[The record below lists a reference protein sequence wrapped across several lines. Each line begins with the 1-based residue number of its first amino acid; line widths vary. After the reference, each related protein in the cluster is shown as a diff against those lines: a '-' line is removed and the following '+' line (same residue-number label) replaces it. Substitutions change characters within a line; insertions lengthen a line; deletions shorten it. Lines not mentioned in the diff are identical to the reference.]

1 MTIIVIKRAV
11 SGRFLPKFEIDRSD
25 RAALITSPG
34 LSRPV
39 ILASILT
46 NILGL
51 AMPLTVLQIYDR
63 ILPNQSTHTLLLL
76 ILGLSAVLVLDGA
89 IKITRSLIIGWS
101 AASFGYQAQVE
112 AFQRLVKSPPYL
124 IDHEPVSVQMNRLN
138 ALQSISDFFGG
149 PSRVLAV
156 DLPATVIFLAVMYLI
171 GGPIALVP
179 LGLLGIFAI
188 ITLRKNRALQQT
200 VEVRSDHDN
209 RKYDFVIEVLSGI
222 HTVKSMAMEPLI
234 MRRFERL
241 QRQVGEHSYRSIEL
255 SNASQSAAGMYS
267 TFSTVCVV
275 IVGAF
280 MAISGN
286 LSIGA
291 VAACTLLSGQIIQP
305 MLRGISTWTELQRIR
320 HDSSEALKLFE
331 LPLANPTP
339 ITVSQVSGAMTASN
353 LNHRYEREE
362 NSTLKDVSFE
372 FSAGEMIGLR
382 GADGS
387 GRSTLMRILSGDQIP
402 QNGSVYLD
410 GINLYGPTHEAL
422 RDQISYVGASAPL
435 FRGTILDNLTMFGC
449 SSDAPHG
456 RRAAALIGLEQEIHV
471 LPQGYDTLLGAGI
484 IENLPA
490 STMQRIAIA
499 RALAS
504 RPRILILDEANS
516 VLDQLGEAALIRA
529 LQQLRG
535 QLTIIIVSHRPSMLA
550 IADRRFEMD
559 GGVLKPVSETDEPGA
574 GKKAV
579 NR

>member
-1 MTIIVIKRAV
+1 MIKRAI
-11 SGRFLPKFEIDRSD
+11 SGRFLPKFQIERSD
-25 RAALITSPG
+25 RASLIKSPG

-39 ILASILT
+39 VIASILA

-76 ILGLSAVLVLDGA
+76 ILGLSAILVFDGA
-89 IKITRSLIIGWS
+89 IKITRSLVIGWS

-138 ALQSISDFFGG
+138 SLQSISDFFGG
-149 PSRVLAV
+149 PSRVLAI
-156 DLPATVIFLAVMYLI
+156 DLPATMIFFAVMYLI

-179 LGLLGIFAI
+179 LVLLVIFAAV
-188 ITLRKNRALQQT
+188 TLRRNRELQQT

-234 MRRFERL
+234 LRRFERL

-255 SNASQSAAGMYS
+255 SNDSQSAAGMYS

-275 IVGAF
+275 IAGSL
-280 MAISGN
+280 MAINGN
-286 LSIGA
+286 LSVGA

-320 HDSSEALKLFE
+320 HDSSEAEKLFE
-331 LPLANPTP
+331 LPLANLSP
-339 ITVSQVSGAMTASN
+339 ITVSPISGTMVASG
-353 LNHRYEREE
+353 LSHRYEREE
-362 NSTLKDVSFE
+362 NDTLKGVAFE
-372 FSAGEMIGLR
+372 FKAGEMIGLR

-387 GRSTLMRILSGDQIP
+387 GRSTLMRIVSGDQKP
-402 QNGSVYLD
+402 QAGSIYLD
-410 GINLYGPTHEAL
+410 GIDLYGPTHEAL
-422 RDQISYVGASAPL
+422 RDQISYVGATAPL

-449 SSDAPHG
+449 SSDAQHG
-456 RRAAALIGLEQEIHV
+456 RRAAALIGLEKDIHL

-490 STMQRIAIA
+490 STTQRIAIA
-499 RALAS
+499 RAIAS
-504 RPRILILDEANS
+504 GPRILILDEANS
-516 VLDQLGEAALIRA
+516 VLDQFGESALIKA
-529 LQQLRG
+529 LHKLRG
-535 QLTIIIVSHRPSMLA
+535 QLTILIVSHRPSMLA
-550 IADRRFEMD
+550 IADRRYEIAH
-559 GGVLKPVSETDEPGA
+559 GILQPVVESERQTAGA
-574 GKKAV
+574 KATI
-579 NR
+579 R